1 MIQGEALKVKYFQYY
16 KAARSPTARFFPQIR
31 LPQCSFNSKYSTSH
45 MAIISA
51 RIDDRVVTKF
61 RHVLYTKH
69 GLKKGDLKQGLEE
82 AMLDYIQ
89 KYSKPRSAIN
99 KLATTAKTISPDTS
113 KEIGTTI
120 QKLQELGADVDTIR
134 RMNPTDRQLTDLLEG
149 LKKLH
154 AEK

>member
-1 MIQGEALKVKYFQYY
+1 M
-16 KAARSPTARFFPQIR
+16 T
-31 LPQCSFNSKYSTSH
+31 
-45 MAIISA
+45 IISA
-51 RIDDRVVTKF
+51 RIDDKVVTKF
-61 RHVLYTKH
+61 RHVIYTKH
-69 GLKKGDLKQGLEE
+69 GLKKGDLKHGLEE

-113 KEIGTTI
+113 KETGPII
-120 QKLQELGADVDTIR
+120 RKLQELGADVDSIR
-134 RMNPTDRQLTDLLEG
+134 RLNPTDRQLTDLLDG